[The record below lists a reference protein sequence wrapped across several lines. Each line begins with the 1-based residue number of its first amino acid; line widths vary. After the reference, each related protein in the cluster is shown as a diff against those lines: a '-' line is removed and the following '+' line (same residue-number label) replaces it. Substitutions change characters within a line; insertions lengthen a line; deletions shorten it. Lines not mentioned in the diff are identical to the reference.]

1 MKGYSKYRETG
12 LPWLPH
18 IPAHWAWRMLSQ
30 TGKEQQIRNLND
42 HDYPV
47 LSLSYGNII
56 RKKNIEL
63 GLVPSNYD
71 NYQIVHA
78 GNIILRLTDLQNDHK
93 SLRTGL
99 VQEDGI
105 ITSAYTCIKSTE
117 NPAFIHYVLHVYD
130 MKKIFYGMGGGVR
143 QSIAYKDIRNM
154 MLPVPPREEQDQIVC
169 YLDWQT
175 SRIDKIISA
184 KKKQI
189 ALLEEQ
195 KRAAVN
201 EAVTHGLNANVP
213 MKNSGVEW
221 LGEIPAHWDVVKLR
235 QILRPVSVKNHP
247 NLPLLSVV
255 REKGVILRDLEDKE
269 SNHNFVPDD
278 LSNYKVVRKKQFV
291 MNKMKAWQGSYG
303 ISPYDGIVSPAYYVF
318 DVDFKNLEYFHYA
331 IRSKVYVNFFAQ
343 ASDGIRVGQWDL
355 SMAKLKE
362 IPFIVPPD
370 EEQREIVAQIPE
382 LLKEY
387 DALIKRLN
395 DYIDRLNEYKSKL
408 ISDVVTGQIDVRGL
422 LTQNDEEPD
431 G

>member
-154 MLPVPPREEQDQIVC
+154 MLPVPPREEQDQIAC
-169 YLDWQT
+169 YLDWQS
-175 SRIDKIISA
+175 SRINKQINA

-189 ALLEEQ
+189 TLLELLKQKVIDDLLPHEGNCALGRLIVNIESGTSVNSESGSAQEKDFGILATSCVYGNVFHVEENKKVIESEHSRVKCNVREGTLIISRMNTPSLVGSCGYSKKTYPNIYLPDRLWQVTLKSSLLPEFAWRYLSSSRVQSWFASIATGSSSTMKNITKGQLRALMISCPSVKEQQAIVDNINKQEIRIQCYVDCIKRQVALLEEYC
-195 KRAAVN
+195 AC
-201 EAVTHGLNANVP
+201 
-213 MKNSGVEW
+213 
-221 LGEIPAHWDVVKLR
+221 
-235 QILRPVSVKNHP
+235 
-247 NLPLLSVV
+247 
-255 REKGVILRDLEDKE
+255 
-269 SNHNFVPDD
+269 
-278 LSNYKVVRKKQFV
+278 
-291 MNKMKAWQGSYG
+291 
-303 ISPYDGIVSPAYYVF
+303 
-318 DVDFKNLEYFHYA
+318 
-331 IRSKVYVNFFAQ
+331 
-343 ASDGIRVGQWDL
+343 
-355 SMAKLKE
+355 
-362 IPFIVPPD
+362 
-370 EEQREIVAQIPE
+370 
-382 LLKEY
+382 
-387 DALIKRLN
+387 LIT
-395 DYIDRLNEYKSKL
+395 E
-408 ISDVVTGQIDVRGL
+408 VVTGQIDVRDVTVPNRSKAEGAS
-422 LTQNDEEPD
+422 Q
-431 G
+431 